1 MERRKRMTSKVEM
14 GLMMGNVLPAASA
27 AKSGQNSQDAFQ
39 GIMFNM
45 TTVNM
50 TTPDV
55 SVSGQNE
62 PKAQNNQ
69 PEKTAAVK
77 GTAGKTED
85 NASNGKTADTV
96 SSVQETGEAAGSVQE
111 TEEAVSGGQKTEDIV
126 SEDSGSET
134 VVSEA
139 EEDIL
144 TQTAEKLDIT
154 VEELEEILAQM
165 GLNVWALLEPEN
177 VSALVAEVL
186 GDGDKWSL
194 VTDEN
199 LSQTVLEL
207 NASMKEIGAEL
218 AKELGVDEADVKAVL
233 EGLPESPE
241 EPKDAGAVMTM
252 PKAETAA
259 EIQTVR
265 EMPEAAAQTEYDEAE
280 DAGEVQAVVE
290 QLPADH
296 AEENSGSSSSDTQSG
311 QRGFGSDRMTDALM
325 RRQTVREDQ
334 IGALQQTTPD
344 TPVMQDIALEAAREL
359 MGSSPT
365 EIIDQIN
372 AYIRQNTAAHITEWQ
387 MQLNPENLGTVSLN
401 VTAKEG
407 AVTAQFTTQN
417 EAVKAVMEAQIM
429 VLKEN
434 LEQQGVKV
442 EAVEVTVASHEFEQ
456 NLQQGDESNRQM
468 EEEQENLRKATRKID
483 LGEFASP
490 EDLEALDEA
499 EQVTVEMMQA
509 DGNMMDYKV

>member
-1 MERRKRMTSKVEM
+1 MTSKVEM
-14 GLMMGNVLPAASA
+14 GLMMGNVLPAANA

-39 GIMFNM
+39 GIMINM
-45 TTVNM
+45 TTVNK

-62 PKAQNNQ
+62 PKAQNDQ

-77 GTAGKTED
+77 GTARQTED
-85 NASNGKTADTV
+85 VTSDGKTADTV
-96 SSVQETGEAAGSVQE
+96 SSVQETEEAAGSVQE
-111 TEEAVSGGQKTEDIV
+111 TEEAASGTQETEDIV

-139 EEDIL
+139 KEDIL

-233 EGLPESPE
+233 EGLPERPE
-241 EPKDAGAVMTM
+241 EPDTGAVMTM

-259 EIQTVR
+259 EMQTVR
-265 EMPEAAAQTEYDEAE
+265 EMPEAPAQTEYDEAE

-296 AEENSGSSSSDTQSG
+296 AEENRGRASSDTQGG
-311 QRGFGSDRMTDALM
+311 QRGTGSDRMADAMM
-325 RRQTVREDQ
+325 RHQTGREDQ
-334 IGALQQTTPD
+334 IGALQQTMPD
-344 TPVMQDIALEAAREL
+344 TPVIHDMALEAAREL

-365 EIIDQIN
+365 EIINQIN

-417 EAVKAVMEAQIM
+417 EAVKAVMEAQVMI
-429 VLKEN
+429 LKEN
-434 LEQQGVKV
+434 LEQRGVKV

>member
-1 MERRKRMTSKVEM
+1 MTSKVEM
-14 GLMMGNVLPAASA
+14 GFMMGNVLPAANA

-39 GIMFNM
+39 GIM
-45 TTVNM
+45 VNM
-50 TTPDV
+50 TTTNMATTNMAA
-55 SVSGQNE
+55 SGQNA
-62 PKAQNNQ
+62 KAQNYQ

-77 GTAGKTED
+77 ETAGQSGND
-85 NASNGKTADTV
+85 AGNGVSNEKPVDTV
-96 SSVQETGEAAGSVQE
+96 KDTV
-111 TEEAVSGGQKTEDIV
+111 GGQKVESQV
-126 SEDSGSET
+126 SDDSGSET
-134 VVSEA
+134 AVSEA
-139 EEDIL
+139 KEDIL
-144 TQTAEKLDIT
+144 TQTAEELDIT

-165 GLNVWALLEPEN
+165 GLNVWDLLEPEN
-177 VSALVAEVL
+177 VSALVAEVM

-199 LSQTVLEL
+199 LSQAVLDL

-233 EGLPESPE
+233 EGMQE
-241 EPKDAGAVMTM
+241 EPENVESVMTM
-252 PKAETAA
+252 PKAETVA
-259 EIQTVR
+259 ETMTVR
-265 EMPEAAAQTEYDEAE
+265 ETPEVETQIEYVEAE
-280 DAGEVQAVVE
+280 DGGEVQVVGE

-296 AEENSGSSSSDTQSG
+296 AKENSDSSSSDTQSG
-311 QRGFGSDRMTDALM
+311 QRGFGSDRMADALM
-325 RRQTVREDQ
+325 RRQTGREDQ

-344 TPVMQDIALEAAREL
+344 TPVIQDMALEAAREL

-365 EIIDQIN
+365 EIINQIN
-372 AYIRQNTAAHITEWQ
+372 AYIRQNTASHITEWQ

-429 VLKEN
+429 ILKEN

>member
-1 MERRKRMTSKVEM
+1 MTSKVEM
-14 GLMMGNVLPAASA
+14 GLMIGNVLPAANA

-39 GIMFNM
+39 GIMTNM
-45 TTVNM
+45 ATTNM
-50 TTPDV
+50 AA
-55 SVSGQNE
+55 SGQNA
-62 PKAQNNQ
+62 KAQNYQ
-69 PEKTAAVK
+69 PENTAAVK
-77 GTAGKTED
+77 ETAGQSKND
-85 NASNGKTADTV
+85 AGNDVSNAKTADT
-96 SSVQETGEAAGSVQE
+96 AKD
-111 TEEAVSGGQKTEDIV
+111 AVGGQKTEAAV
-126 SEDSGSET
+126 SEGSGNET
-134 VVSEA
+134 AVSEA
-139 EEDIL
+139 KEDIL
-144 TQTAEKLDIT
+144 TQTAEELDIT

-165 GLNVWALLEPEN
+165 GLNAWDLLEPEN
-177 VSALVAEVL
+177 VSALVAEVM

-199 LSQTVLEL
+199 LSQTVLDL

-233 EGLPESPE
+233 DEMQKDLGK
-241 EPKDAGAVMTM
+241 EPVMPVLKTEIT
-252 PKAETAA
+252 AETQTVKEMPVADAAA
-259 EIQTVR
+259 E
-265 EMPEAAAQTEYDEAE
+265 YAE
-280 DAGEVQAVVE
+280 EGGEVQAVGE

-296 AEENSGSSSSDTQSG
+296 AQENSGRSSSDTQSG

-325 RRQTVREDQ
+325 RRQTGREDQ
-334 IGALQQTTPD
+334 MGALQQTTPD
-344 TPVMQDIALEAAREL
+344 TPVIQDMALEAAREL

-429 VLKEN
+429 ILKEN

>member
-1 MERRKRMTSKVEM
+1 MTSKVEM
-14 GLMMGNVLPAASA
+14 GFMMGNVLPVANA

-39 GIMFNM
+39 GIMTNM
-45 TTVNM
+45 ATTNM
-50 TTPDV
+50 
-55 SVSGQNE
+55 SASGQNE
-62 PKAQNNQ
+62 PKAQNCQ

-77 GTAGKTED
+77 ETAGQSGND
-85 NASNGKTADTV
+85 AGNGVSNEKPTDTV
-96 SSVQETGEAAGSVQE
+96 KD
-111 TEEAVSGGQKTEDIV
+111 AVGGQKTEAAV
-126 SEDSGSET
+126 SEDSGSEKA
-134 VVSEA
+134 VGEA
-139 EEDIL
+139 KEDIL
-144 TQTAEKLDIT
+144 TQTAEELDVT
-154 VEELEEILAQM
+154 EEELEEILAQM
-165 GLNVWALLEPEN
+165 GLNVWDLLEPEN
-177 VSALVAEVL
+177 VSALVAEVM

-199 LSQTVLEL
+199 LSQTVLDL
-207 NASMKEIGAEL
+207 NASMKEISTEL

-233 EGLPESPE
+233 DEMQMGQD
-241 EPKDAGAVMTM
+241 KDPVMPVLKTETT
-252 PKAETAA
+252 AET
-259 EIQTVR
+259 QTVK
-265 EMPEAAAQTEYDEAE
+265 EMPVADAMTEYAE
-280 DAGEVQAVVE
+280 DGGEVQAVGE

-296 AEENSGSSSSDTQSG
+296 AQENNGRSSSDAQSG
-311 QRGFGSDRMTDALM
+311 QRGFGSDRMADAFM

-344 TPVMQDIALEAAREL
+344 TPVIHDMALEAAREL

-365 EIIDQIN
+365 EIINQIN

-387 MQLNPENLGTVSLN
+387 MQLNPEHLGTVNLN

-407 AVTAQFTTQN
+407 VVTAQFTTQN
-417 EAVKAVMEAQIM
+417 EAVKAVMEAQVMI
-429 VLKEN
+429 LKEN

-456 NLQQGDESNRQM
+456 NLQQGDDSNRQM
-468 EEEQENLRKATRKID
+468 DEEQENLRKATRKID

>member
-1 MERRKRMTSKVEM
+1 MTSKVEM
-14 GLMMGNVLPAASA
+14 GFMMGNVLPVANA

-39 GIMFNM
+39 GIMTNM
-45 TTVNM
+45 ATTNM
-50 TTPDV
+50 
-55 SVSGQNE
+55 SASGQNE
-62 PKAQNNQ
+62 PKAQNYQ

-77 GTAGKTED
+77 ETAGQSKND
-85 NASNGKTADTV
+85 AGNDVSNAKTADT
-96 SSVQETGEAAGSVQE
+96 AKD
-111 TEEAVSGGQKTEDIV
+111 AVGGQKTEAAV
-126 SEDSGSET
+126 SDGASET
-134 VVSEA
+134 VVGEA
-139 EEDIL
+139 KEDIL
-144 TQTAEKLDIT
+144 GQTAKELDIT

-165 GLNVWALLEPEN
+165 GLNVWDLLEPEN
-177 VSALVAEVL
+177 VSALVAEVM

-199 LSQTVLEL
+199 LSQTVLDL
-207 NASMKEIGAEL
+207 NASMKEISAEL

-233 EGLPESPE
+233 DEMQKAQGE
-241 EPKDAGAVMTM
+241 EPVMPLLKTETT
-252 PKAETAA
+252 AET
-259 EIQTVR
+259 QTVK
-265 EMPEAAAQTEYDEAE
+265 EMPVADAKTGYAE
-280 DAGEVQAVVE
+280 DGGEVQAVGE
-290 QLPADH
+290 QLPVDH
-296 AEENSGSSSSDTQSG
+296 AQGNSGSSSSDTQSG
-311 QRGFGSDRMTDALM
+311 QRGFGSDRMADALM

-334 IGALQQTTPD
+334 IGAFQQTAPD
-344 TPVMQDIALEAAREL
+344 TPVIQDIALEAAREL
-359 MGSSPT
+359 MGSSPA
-365 EIIDQIN
+365 EIINQIN

-429 VLKEN
+429 ILKEN

-456 NLQQGDESNRQM
+456 NLQQGDDSNRQM

>member
-1 MERRKRMTSKVEM
+1 MTSKVEM
-14 GLMMGNVLPAASA
+14 SYMMGNVLPTANA
-27 AKSGQNSQDAFQ
+27 AKNGQNSQDAFQ
-39 GIMFNM
+39 GIMTNM
-45 TTVNM
+45 ATTNM
-50 TTPDV
+50 
-55 SVSGQNE
+55 SAFGQNAS
-62 PKAQNNQ
+62 KAQNYQ

-77 GTAGKTED
+77 ETAGQSG
-85 NASNGKTADTV
+85 NGAGNGVSNEKPVNTV
-96 SSVQETGEAAGSVQE
+96 KDPV
-111 TEEAVSGGQKTEDIV
+111 GGQKTEAAV
-126 SEDSGSET
+126 SEDSGRET
-134 VVSEA
+134 AVSEA
-139 EEDIL
+139 KEDIL
-144 TQTAEKLDIT
+144 TQTAEELDIT
-154 VEELEEILAQM
+154 EEELEEILAQM
-165 GLNVWALLEPEN
+165 GLNVWDLLEPEN
-177 VSALVAEVL
+177 VSALVAEVM

-199 LSQTVLEL
+199 LSQTVLDL
-207 NASMKEIGAEL
+207 NASMKEISAEL
-218 AKELGVDEADVKAVL
+218 AKELGVDEADVKAIL
-233 EGLPESPE
+233 DEMQMGQGE
-241 EPKDAGAVMTM
+241 EPVMPLLKTETT
-252 PKAETAA
+252 AET
-259 EIQTVR
+259 QTVK
-265 EMPEAAAQTEYDEAE
+265 EMPVADAMTEYAE
-280 DAGEVQAVVE
+280 DGGEVQAVGE

-296 AEENSGSSSSDTQSG
+296 AGENGGSSSSDAQSG
-311 QRGFGSDRMTDALM
+311 QRGSGSDRMADALM

-334 IGALQQTTPD
+334 IGALQQTAPD
-344 TPVMQDIALEAAREL
+344 TPVIQDMALEAAREL

-365 EIIDQIN
+365 EIINQIN

-429 VLKEN
+429 ILKEN

>member
-1 MERRKRMTSKVEM
+1 MTSKVEM
-14 GLMMGNVLPAASA
+14 GFMMGNVLPAANA

-39 GIMFNM
+39 GIM
-45 TTVNM
+45 VNM
-50 TTPDV
+50 TTTNMATTNMAA
-55 SVSGQNE
+55 SGQNA
-62 PKAQNNQ
+62 KAQNYQ

-77 GTAGKTED
+77 ETAGQSGND
-85 NASNGKTADTV
+85 AGNGVSNEKPADTV
-96 SSVQETGEAAGSVQE
+96 KDTV
-111 TEEAVSGGQKTEDIV
+111 GGQKAESQV
-126 SEDSGSET
+126 SDDSGSET
-134 VVSEA
+134 AVSEA
-139 EEDIL
+139 KEDIL
-144 TQTAEKLDIT
+144 TQTAEELDIT

-165 GLNVWALLEPEN
+165 GLNVWDLLEPEN
-177 VSALVAEVL
+177 VSALVAEVM

-199 LSQTVLEL
+199 LSQTVLDL

-233 EGLPESPE
+233 DEMQMVQEK
-241 EPKDAGAVMTM
+241 EPVMPLLKTETT
-252 PKAETAA
+252 AET
-259 EIQTVR
+259 QTVK
-265 EMPEAAAQTEYDEAE
+265 EMPVADAMTEFVE
-280 DAGEVQAVVE
+280 DGGEVQAVGE

-296 AEENSGSSSSDTQSG
+296 AGENGSSSSSDTQSG
-311 QRGFGSDRMTDALM
+311 QRGFGSDRMADALM

-334 IGALQQTTPD
+334 IGALQQTAPD
-344 TPVMQDIALEAAREL
+344 TPVIQDMALEAAREL

-429 VLKEN
+429 ILKEN

>member
-1 MERRKRMTSKVEM
+1 MTSKVEM
-14 GLMMGNVLPAASA
+14 GFMMGNVLPVANA

-39 GIMFNM
+39 GIMTNM
-45 TTVNM
+45 ATTNA
-50 TTPDV
+50 
-55 SVSGQNE
+55 SVSDQNA
-62 PKAQNNQ
+62 PKAQDCQ
-69 PEKTAAVK
+69 PEKTTTVK
-77 GTAGKTED
+77 ETAGQSG
-85 NASNGKTADTV
+85 NAAGNSVSNEKPVDTV
-96 SSVQETGEAAGSVQE
+96 KDEL
-111 TEEAVSGGQKTEDIV
+111 SGGQKMEAAV
-126 SEDSGSET
+126 SDGSGNET
-134 VVSEA
+134 AVSEA
-139 EEDIL
+139 KEDIL
-144 TQTAEKLDIT
+144 TQTAEELDIT
-154 VEELEEILAQM
+154 VEELEEILVQM
-165 GLNVWALLEPEN
+165 GLNVWDLLEPEN
-177 VSALVAEVL
+177 VSALVAEVM

-199 LSQTVLEL
+199 LSQAVLDL

-233 EGLPESPE
+233 EGMQE
-241 EPKDAGAVMTM
+241 EPENVESVMTM
-252 PKAETAA
+252 PKAETMA
-259 EIQTVR
+259 ETMTVR
-265 EMPEAAAQTEYDEAE
+265 ETPEVETQIEYVEAE
-280 DAGEVQAVVE
+280 DGGEVQVVGE

-296 AEENSGSSSSDTQSG
+296 AKENSDSSSSDTQSG
-311 QRGFGSDRMTDALM
+311 QRGFGSDRMADALM
-325 RRQTVREDQ
+325 RRQTGREDQ

-344 TPVMQDIALEAAREL
+344 TPVIQDMALEAAREL
-359 MGSSPT
+359 IGSSPT

-429 VLKEN
+429 ILKEN

-490 EDLEALDEA
+490 EDMEALDEA